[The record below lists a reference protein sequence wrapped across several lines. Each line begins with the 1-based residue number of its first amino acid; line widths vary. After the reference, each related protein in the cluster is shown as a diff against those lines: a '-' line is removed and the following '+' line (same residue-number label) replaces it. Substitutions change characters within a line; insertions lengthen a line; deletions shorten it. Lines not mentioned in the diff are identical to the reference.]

1 VIIVGVAS
9 QSTPSPFR
17 PGYGSRPLV
26 LAGREELQDDVDDA
40 IALLAE
46 ERRAPNALIIVGPR
60 GVGKSVMLDEVARRA
75 QEQHGWVRIHV
86 QKDDGSTLDERL
98 IVETRNAHALLE
110 QSSDERTRRMRMEEL
125 SVKGG
130 LPFGGLELG
139 ATFRR
144 PAPDTVAANPAIELT
159 ERLRALADLAVAM
172 DTAVVITIDEGQDA
186 SKEEFGSF
194 GTFGQEI
201 TRHDLPFLVAI
212 AGLPSLDNK
221 RLSTYFVRAERHEIG
236 SLTRE
241 EARRALTEPA
251 DQAGRPF
258 DVDAAEVMLDQIGGY
273 PFAVQI
279 YGREAWR
286 QSQGAGTISLAAVER
301 ALPAAARRLDRTVH
315 RDHWAQASPAEREYL
330 VAVAELARDRA
341 PFTGGDVAQRLGK
354 PVTSLSEIRSRLLAM
369 GALTYDGQ
377 QLAFATPGM
386 GAYILKQASGG
397 NEPPLRPD
405 SSGLFGEQPDHLRRG
420 QSTPGGE
427 LGR

>member
-1 VIIVGVAS
+1 MAS
-9 QSTPSPFR
+9 ENVPSPFR

-40 IALLAE
+40 IALIAE
-46 ERRAPNALIIVGPR
+46 ERRAPNALIIIGSR

-110 QSSDERTRRMRMEEL
+110 QYSDQRTRRMRIEEL

-144 PAPDTVAANPAIELT
+144 STPATVLANPAIELT

-172 DTAVVITIDEGQDA
+172 DTAVVITIDEAQDA
-186 SKEEFGSF
+186 TKAEFGSF

-236 SLTRE
+236 SLTRG
-241 EARRALTEPA
+241 EAHQALTEPA
-251 DQAGRPF
+251 RQGGRPF
-258 DVDAAEVMLDQIGGY
+258 TPDAAEVMLDHIGGY
-273 PFAVQI
+273 PFALQI

-286 QSQGAGTISLAAVER
+286 QSQGAGTIDLAAVGR

-315 RDHWAQASPAEREYL
+315 RDHWAQASPTERDYL

-341 PFTGGDVAQRLGK
+341 PFTGGDVAERLGK
-354 PVTSLSEIRSRLLAM
+354 PVTNLSSIRARLLAM

-386 GAYILKQASGG
+386 GAYILKQATRGH
-397 NEPPLRPD
+397 EPPLRPD
-405 SSGLFGEQPDHLRRG
+405 SSGLLGEQPERLRG
-420 QSTPGGE
+420 PSTPGGE
-427 LGR
+427 LSR

>member
-1 VIIVGVAS
+1 MAPQG
-9 QSTPSPFR
+9 TPSPFR

-40 IALLAE
+40 IALIAE
-46 ERRAPNALIIVGPR
+46 ERRAPNALIIVGSR

-110 QSSDERTRRMRMEEL
+110 QSSDERTRRLRLEEL
-125 SVKGG
+125 SLTGG
-130 LPFGGLELG
+130 LPFGGLEVG
-139 ATFRR
+139 AAFRR
-144 PAPDTVAANPAIELT
+144 SAPDTAAPNPAIELT

-172 DTAVVITIDEGQDA
+172 DTAVVITVDEAQDA
-186 SKEEFGSF
+186 SNAELGSF

-201 TRHDLPFLVAI
+201 TRQDLPFLVAI

-236 SLTRE
+236 SLSHE

-251 DQAGRPF
+251 RRAGRPF
-258 DVDAAEVMLDQIGGY
+258 EPEAAEVMLDQIGGY

-286 QSQGAGTISLAAVER
+286 QSQGAGTINLAAVR
-301 ALPAAARRLDRTVH
+301 SALPAAARRLDRTVH
-315 RDHWAQASPAEREYL
+315 RDHWAQASPAERAYL

-354 PVTSLSEIRSRLLAM
+354 PVTSLSEIRARLLAM
-369 GALTYDGQ
+369 GALTYNGR

-386 GAYILKQASGG
+386 SAYILGQAARDDG
-397 NEPPLRPD
+397 
-405 SSGLFGEQPDHLRRG
+405 
-420 QSTPGGE
+420 
-427 LGR
+427 

>member
-1 VIIVGVAS
+1 MAS
-9 QSTPSPFR
+9 QGTPSPFR
-17 PGYGSRPLV
+17 PGYGSRPVV

-40 IALLAE
+40 IALIAE

-98 IVETRNAHALLE
+98 IVETRSAHALLE

-144 PAPDTVAANPAIELT
+144 PVPDTVAANPAIELT

-172 DTAVVITIDEGQDA
+172 DTAVVVTIDEGQDA

-251 DQAGRPF
+251 DLAGRPF

-286 QSQGAGTISLAAVER
+286 RSQGAGTIDLAAVES

-330 VAVAELARDRA
+330 VAVAELVRERA

-354 PVTSLSEIRSRLLAM
+354 PVTSLSEIRARLLAM

-386 GAYILKQASGG
+386 GAYVLQQATRG

-405 SSGLFGEQPDHLRRG
+405 SSGLLGEQPEHLRRG
-420 QSTPGGE
+420 PSTPGGE